1 MERLSRNFPSS
12 IPQVI
17 DNILGKICF
26 TEQVVYRKQ
35 SLGAPVLCLI
45 LNRLLLSCNSSRLY
59 VFIYFFVME
68 FGIQKCACIILKR
81 GKTISIDVII
91 PEKFL
96 HWNRERNTSIW
107 AVICGR
113 DQCCLFYVYSLV
125 KNHVLHGGDKAPAEF
140 NGQQILSS
148 LGVRVLANGPLQVQG
163 EFIPIHLSVFIHVM
177 AFRARLV
184 SSHL

>member
-59 VFIYFFVME
+59 LFIYFF
-68 FGIQKCACIILKR
+68 C
-81 GKTISIDVII
+81 
-91 PEKFL
+91 
-96 HWNRERNTSIW
+96 
-107 AVICGR
+107 
-113 DQCCLFYVYSLV
+113 Y
-125 KNHVLHGGDKAPAEF
+125 
-140 NGQQILSS
+140 
-148 LGVRVLANGPLQVQG
+148 GVRYSEVCMHNLEERENYQY
-163 EFIPIHLSVFIHVM
+163 
-177 AFRARLV
+177 
-184 SSHL
+184 